1 MGGGEFSFNYR
12 PEAGEPT
19 TPLFVNGEARD
30 TLSVSDRGLVYGDGL
45 FETISVRGGEPEFWG
60 RHMDRLR
67 EGCARLRLGE
77 PNLGE
82 LNRETEL
89 LINGQCTTQD
99 VDQGIVKIIIT
110 RGSGGRGYRA
120 LQEPTPTRI
129 TAFHL
134 WPEIPDSHALEGI
147 KARRCDLRLGQQ
159 PALAGIKHLN
169 RLENVLARAEWDD
182 PDIAEGLLC
191 DQAGNV
197 IEGTMSNF
205 FVEREGTLLT
215 PDLSR
220 CGVAGII
227 RSVVMEEARS
237 QGIALEEI
245 NICYEDVTTADA
257 LFLTNSVIGIWPIR
271 ELGGKEFAIS
281 PTTRTLMDR
290 LETRRRGER
299 SP

>member
-1 MGGGEFSFNYR
+1 MGVGEFFFHYLS
-12 PEAGEPT
+12 EAGKST
-19 TPLFVNGEARD
+19 SPLFVNGEVRD
-30 TLSVSDRGLVYGDGL
+30 TLPVSDRGLAYGDGL
-45 FETISVRGGEPEFWG
+45 FETIAVRKGGAEFWR
-60 RHMDRLR
+60 RHMARLR

-77 PNLGE
+77 PDFGE

-89 LINGQCTTQD
+89 LINGQRTTQD

-120 LQEPTPTRI
+120 LQEPTPTRN
-129 TAFHL
+129 TAFHP

-227 RSVVMEEARS
+227 RAVVMEEARS

-245 NICYEDVTTADA
+245 NICYEDVTTADG

-271 ELGGKEFAIS
+271 ELDGREFVIS

-290 LETRRRGER
+290 LKTRRRSER

>member
-1 MGGGEFSFNYR
+1 MGGGEFSFHYR
-12 PEAGEPT
+12 PEASEPT
-19 TPLFVNGEARD
+19 PPLFVNGEVRD
-30 TLSVSDRGLVYGDGL
+30 TLPVSDRGLAYGDGL
-45 FETISVRGGEPEFWG
+45 FETITVRGGEPEFWS
-60 RHMDRLR
+60 RHMARLR

-77 PNLGE
+77 PDLVE

-89 LINGQCTTQD
+89 LINGQRTTQN

-120 LQEPTPTRI
+120 PQELTPTRI
-129 TAFHL
+129 TTFHL
-134 WPEIPDSHALEGI
+134 WPEIPDSHALEGV

-169 RLENVLARAEWDD
+169 RLENVLARAEWED

-191 DQAGNV
+191 DHDGNA
-197 IEGTMSNF
+197 IEGTMSNL
-205 FVEREGTLLT
+205 FVECKGTLLT

-227 RSVVMEEARS
+227 RAVVMEEAHS

-257 LFLTNSVIGIWPIR
+257 IFLTNSVIGIWPIR
-271 ELGGKEFAIS
+271 ELDGKEFAIS

-290 LETRRRGER
+290 LETRRCGER
-299 SP
+299 AP